1 MSEEKVREYPYIGV
15 HPKGMWVLFSKKNT
29 GVLLNDCTD
38 VDEELKATTESKK
51 WIEEEFTLADLPT
64 VDEEVLEQLN
74 SDNEI
79 IVKDDARDWIYA
91 PFKFVAGGSAKG
103 VELTT
108 YALQTD
114 KGTTVLT
121 VAKNTESGK
130 LSTSIVFIP
139 EARIITHDDGT
150 KSIK

>member
-1 MSEEKVREYPYIGV
+1 MGDNADVREYPYIGV

-51 WIEEEFTLADLPT
+51 WIEEEYSIADLPS
-64 VDEEVLEQLN
+64 VEVLEQLN
-74 SDNEI
+74 SGNEL
-79 IVKDDARDWIYA
+79 IVEDDSRDWIYA
-91 PFKFVAGGSAKG
+91 PFKFISGGATNG
-103 VELTT
+103 VKMTT
-108 YALQTD
+108 YGLQTD

-121 VAKNTESGK
+121 VVEKESESK
-130 LSTSIVFIP
+130 VSTTMTFIP